1 MCFVNTGSVYSEV
14 WLPKRVAAL
23 YLGSS
28 KVKVLQTHSLL
39 ISNPDSGMY
48 MFLMV
53 LFFSNFS
60 SIIFIY
66 LIPTLEY
73 CSVVCHIQREFP
85 NIVTSGIYILLM
97 IWE

>member
-48 MFLMV
+48 MSFLWFYFSQ
-53 LFFSNFS
+53 LF
-60 SIIFIY
+60 
-66 LIPTLEY
+66 
-73 CSVVCHIQREFP
+73 
-85 NIVTSGIYILLM
+85 LL
-97 IWE
+97 